1 MRRTMLT
8 PTPPVCPLSNCVN
21 KQDNAMATRIVCVFP
36 GQGSQA
42 VGMGKD
48 LWEADAAVK
57 ALYQEA
63 NDVLG
68 YDLQRLCFAGPE
80 DALRLT
86 EHAQPAILVHSIAT
100 WTLLSR
106 HRLQPVLLAGH
117 SLGEYSALVASG
129 VLRFAD
135 AVHLVHKRG
144 VFMQEAVPPGAG
156 SMAALLGV
164 ARQDVEA
171 LCAELGGDGVLQ
183 PANYN
188 DPGQIVIAGE
198 TARVQA
204 VVDAVKV
211 RRLGKPVLL
220 KVSAPFHCR
229 MLQPAA
235 ERLAHA
241 FAQVIFHPFTIPVL
255 SNVTA
260 APHVAPATV
269 QDLLVQQVCAPVR
282 WEEAMRYAVNHG
294 CDALLEVG
302 PGKTLSGMMKR
313 IAPQIE
319 ILALETFLRQ

>member
-1 MRRTMLT
+1 
-8 PTPPVCPLSNCVN
+8 
-21 KQDNAMATRIVCVFP
+21 
-36 GQGSQA
+36 
-42 VGMGKD
+42 
-48 LWEADAAVK
+48 
-57 ALYQEA
+57 
-63 NDVLG
+63 
-68 YDLQRLCFAGPE
+68 
-80 DALRLT
+80 
-86 EHAQPAILVHSIAT
+86 
-100 WTLLSR
+100 
-106 HRLQPVLLAGH
+106 LQPVLLAGH

-129 VLRFAD
+129 VLRFVD

-204 VVDAVKV
+204 AVDAVKA

-241 FAQVIFHPFTIPVL
+241 FAQVNFHPLTIPVL

-260 APHVAPATV
+260 APHVAPETV

-313 IAPQIE
+313 IAPQID

>member
-1 MRRTMLT
+1 
-8 PTPPVCPLSNCVN
+8 
-21 KQDNAMATRIVCVFP
+21 MATRIVCVFP

-42 VGMGKD
+42 VGMGHD

-57 ALYQEA
+57 ALYQAANEA
-63 NDVLG
+63 LG
-68 YDLQRLCFAGPE
+68 YDLQGLCFAGPE
-80 DALRLT
+80 EALRLT

-100 WTLLSR
+100 WTLVSR
-106 HRLQPVLLAGH
+106 RGVHPVLLAGH

-129 VLRFAD
+129 ALRFAD
-135 AVHLVHKRG
+135 AVRLVRQRG
-144 VFMQEAVPPGAG
+144 LFMQAAVPPGDG

-164 ARQDVEA
+164 ARPDVEA
-171 LCAELGGDGVLQ
+171 LCAEFGGDGVLQ

-204 VVDAVKV
+204 AVNAVKA
-211 RRLGKPVLL
+211 RRLGKPIVL

-229 MLQPAA
+229 MLYPAA
-235 ERLAHA
+235 ERLAHVL
-241 FAQVIFHPFTIPVL
+241 AQVSVAPLTIPVL

-260 APHVAPATV
+260 TPHPAPPAV
-269 QDLLVQQVCAPVR
+269 RDLLVQQVCAPVR
-282 WEEAMRYAVNHG
+282 WEETMRYAVAQG

-313 IAPQIE
+313 IAPQVE
-319 ILALETFLRQ
+319 VLALDEFL

>member
-1 MRRTMLT
+1 
-8 PTPPVCPLSNCVN
+8 
-21 KQDNAMATRIVCVFP
+21 MATRIVCVFP

-48 LWEADAAVK
+48 LWEADDAVK

-68 YDLQRLCFAGPE
+68 YNLQRLCFEGPE
-80 DALRLT
+80 DELRLT
-86 EHAQPAILVHSIAT
+86 QHAQPAILVHSIAA
-100 WTLLSR
+100 WTLVSR
-106 HRLQPVLLAGH
+106 HGLRPVLLAGH

-156 SMAALLGV
+156 SMAALLGMT
-164 ARQDVEA
+164 RQTAEA
-171 LCAELGGDGVLQ
+171 LCAEFGQAGVLQ

-204 VVDAVKV
+204 AVDAAKA
-211 RRLGKPVLL
+211 RRLGKAIVL

-229 MLQPAA
+229 MLHPAA
-235 ERLAHA
+235 ECLAHVLA
-241 FAQVIFHPFTIPVL
+241 RVSFAPLTI
-255 SNVTA
+255 
-260 APHVAPATV
+260 
-269 QDLLVQQVCAPVR
+269 
-282 WEEAMRYAVNHG
+282 
-294 CDALLEVG
+294 
-302 PGKTLSGMMKR
+302 
-313 IAPQIE
+313 
-319 ILALETFLRQ
+319 

>member
-1 MRRTMLT
+1 
-8 PTPPVCPLSNCVN
+8 
-21 KQDNAMATRIVCVFP
+21 MATRIVCVFP

-42 VGMGKD
+42 VGMGQA

-57 ALYQEA
+57 ALYQQA
-63 NDVLG
+63 NEGLG
-68 YDLQRLCFAGPE
+68 YDLQGLCFAGPE
-80 DALRLT
+80 EELRLT
-86 EHAQPAILVHSIAT
+86 QHAQPAILVHSIAA
-100 WTLLSR
+100 WTLVSR
-106 HRLQPVLLAGH
+106 RGVHPVLLAGH
-117 SLGEYSALVASG
+117 SLGEYAALVVAG
-129 VLRFAD
+129 ALGFAD
-135 AVHLVHKRG
+135 AVRLVHQRG
-144 VFMQEAVPPGAG
+144 LFMQAAVPPGAG

-171 LCAELGGDGVLQ
+171 LCAEFGGDGVLQ

-204 VVDAVKV
+204 AVDAAKA
-211 RRLGKPVLL
+211 RRLGKAIVL

-229 MLQPAA
+229 MLHPAA
-235 ERLAHA
+235 ERLSHA
-241 FAQVIFHPFTIPVL
+241 FAQVTFYPFTIPVL

-260 APHVAPATV
+260 APHPAPAAV

-282 WEEAMRYAVNHG
+282 WEDAMHYAVTHG

-313 IAPQIE
+313 IAPQIG
-319 ILALETFLRQ
+319 ILALDMFLRQ

>member
-1 MRRTMLT
+1 
-8 PTPPVCPLSNCVN
+8 
-21 KQDNAMATRIVCVFP
+21 MATRIVCVFP

-42 VGMGKD
+42 VGMGQD

-63 NDVLG
+63 NEVLG
-68 YDLQRLCFAGPE
+68 YDLQGLCFAGPE
-80 DALRLT
+80 EELRLT
-86 EHAQPAILVHSIAT
+86 QHAQPAILVHSIAA
-100 WTLLSR
+100 WTLVSQR
-106 HRLQPVLLAGH
+106 GVHPVLLAGH
-117 SLGEYSALVASG
+117 SLGEYAALVAAG
-129 VLRFAD
+129 ALGFAD
-135 AVHLVHKRG
+135 AVRLVHQRG
-144 VFMQEAVPPGAG
+144 LFMQAAVPPGTG

-171 LCAELGGDGVLQ
+171 LCAEFGEDGVLQ

-204 VVDAVKV
+204 AVDAAKA
-211 RRLGKPVLL
+211 RRLGKAIVL

-229 MLQPAA
+229 MLHSAA
-235 ERLAHA
+235 ERLAQVL
-241 FAQVIFHPFTIPVL
+241 AQVAVSPLTIPVL

-260 APHVAPATV
+260 TPHPSPQAVR
-269 QDLLVQQVCAPVR
+269 DLLVQQVCAPVR
-282 WEEAMRYAVNHG
+282 WEDAMRYAVAQG

-313 IAPQIE
+313 IAPQVE
-319 ILALETFLRQ
+319 VLALDAFLQ

>member
-1 MRRTMLT
+1 
-8 PTPPVCPLSNCVN
+8 
-21 KQDNAMATRIVCVFP
+21 MATRIVCVFP

-42 VGMGKD
+42 VGMGQD
-48 LWEADAAVK
+48 LWEAEAAVK

-63 NDVLG
+63 NEVLG
-68 YDLQRLCFAGPE
+68 YDLQGLCFAGPE
-80 DALRLT
+80 EELRLT
-86 EHAQPAILVHSIAT
+86 QHAQPAILVHSIAA
-100 WTLLSR
+100 WTLVSR
-106 HRLQPVLLAGH
+106 RGVRPVLLAGH

-135 AVHLVHKRG
+135 AVHLVHQRG

-171 LCAELGGDGVLQ
+171 LCAELSGAGVLQ

-204 VVDAVKV
+204 AVDATKA
-211 RRLGKPVLL
+211 RRLGKAIVL

-229 MLQPAA
+229 MLHPAD
-235 ERLAHA
+235 ERLAHVLA
-241 FAQVIFHPFTIPVL
+241 HVSFSPLTIPVL

-260 APHVAPATV
+260 TPHPSPQAVRG
-269 QDLLVQQVCAPVR
+269 LLVQQVCAPVW
-282 WEEAMRYAVNHG
+282 WEDAMRYAVAQG

-313 IAPQIE
+313 IAPQVE
-319 ILALETFLRQ
+319 VLALDEFLQ

>member
-1 MRRTMLT
+1 
-8 PTPPVCPLSNCVN
+8 
-21 KQDNAMATRIVCVFP
+21 
-36 GQGSQA
+36 
-42 VGMGKD
+42 
-48 LWEADAAVK
+48 
-57 ALYQEA
+57 
-63 NDVLG
+63 
-68 YDLQRLCFAGPE
+68 
-80 DALRLT
+80 
-86 EHAQPAILVHSIAT
+86 
-100 WTLLSR
+100 
-106 HRLQPVLLAGH
+106 
-117 SLGEYSALVASG
+117 

-204 VVDAVKV
+204 AVDAVKA

-220 KVSAPFHCR
+220 KVSAPFHCH

-282 WEEAMRYAVNHG
+282 WEEAMRYAVNYG

>member
-1 MRRTMLT
+1 
-8 PTPPVCPLSNCVN
+8 
-21 KQDNAMATRIVCVFP
+21 MATRIVCVFP

-42 VGMGKD
+42 VGMGQD
-48 LWEADAAVK
+48 LWEADDTVK

-63 NDVLG
+63 NEALG
-68 YDLQRLCFAGPE
+68 YDLQRLCFEGPE
-80 DALRLT
+80 DELRLT
-86 EHAQPAILVHSIAT
+86 HNAQPAILVHSVAT
-100 WTLLSR
+100 WRCVAR
-106 HRLQPVLLAGH
+106 HGLQPTLLAGH

-135 AVHLVHKRG
+135 AVHLVHQRG

-171 LCAELGGDGVLQ
+171 LCVELSGAGVLQ

-198 TARVQA
+198 TARVQTA
-204 VVDAVKV
+204 VDAIKA
-211 RRLGKPVLL
+211 RRLGKSVVL

-241 FAQVIFHPFTIPVL
+241 LAQVIFHPFTTPVL

-260 APHVAPATV
+260 APHPAPHV
-269 QDLLVQQVCAPVR
+269 VPDLLVQQVCAPVR
-282 WEEAMRYAVNHG
+282 WEEAMRYAVTQG

-302 PGKTLSGMMKR
+302 PGQALSGMMKR
-313 IAPQIE
+313 IAPQVE
-319 ILALETFLRQ
+319 ILALDEFLRR

>member
-1 MRRTMLT
+1 
-8 PTPPVCPLSNCVN
+8 
-21 KQDNAMATRIVCVFP
+21 MATRIVCVFP
-36 GQGSQA
+36 GQGSQV

-48 LWEADAAVK
+48 LWEADDAVK

-63 NDVLG
+63 NEVLG
-68 YDLQRLCFAGPE
+68 YDLKRLCFEGPE
-80 DALRLT
+80 DELRLT
-86 EHAQPAILVHSIAT
+86 QNAQPAILVHSIAA
-100 WTLLSR
+100 WTLVAR
-106 HRLQPVLLAGH
+106 QDLQPVLLAGH

-144 VFMQEAVPPGAG
+144 LFMQEAVPPGAG

-164 ARQDVEA
+164 ARQEVEA
-171 LCAELGGDGVLQ
+171 LCAELREDGVLQ

-198 TARVQA
+198 TARVHA
-204 VVDAVKV
+204 AIDAVKA
-211 RRLGKPVLL
+211 RRLGKPILL

-235 ERLAHA
+235 ERLTHA
-241 FAQVIFHPFTIPVL
+241 FAQVTFHPFTIPVL

-260 APHVAPATV
+260 APHPAPEAV

-282 WEEAMRYAVNHG
+282 WEDAMQYAVSHG

-302 PGKTLSGMMKR
+302 PGKALAGMMKR
-313 IAPQIE
+313 IAPQVE
-319 ILALETFLRQ
+319 VLALDAFLRPGAAHG